1 MDCHEARARLLP
13 WDHPRLATPEIVEAR
28 AHIEGCTDCLSFLA
42 LDAAF
47 RRRLER
53 VEGAGI
59 AIGPRVRILESLA
72 QEEALALEG
81 QDLGQESGTPPAAWG
96 RGGGTGAPPSS
107 SEGSPRRWMGR
118 AAVAAVLLILATGP
132 HSADFPAPQVAAG
145 PEVPGP
151 LPLPVARAGLVE
163 DFLRRAVQAEHI
175 ETSDAREVSE
185 FLGRE
190 LGLSARLVEEAGM
203 ELARAELCVVDGIRG
218 AVVIYKVD
226 GKVLYHYLIPSPGSE
241 VRKPDGV
248 RSIAGGIDGS
258 VGLGTDPF
266 LVSWASQGVQHALV
280 GEFPPEELLRVARSQ
295 AD

>member
-59 AIGPRVRILESLA
+59 PIGPRVRILEALA
-72 QEEALALEG
+72 QEEALVLEG
-81 QDLGQESGTPPAAWG
+81 QDLGQKSGTPPAAWG

-107 SEGSPRRWMGR
+107 SEGSPQRWMGR
-118 AAVAAVLLILATGP
+118 AAVAAVLLLLSTGP
-132 HSADFPAPQVAAG
+132 HSPDVPAPQATVG
-145 PEVPGP
+145 PEASGP
-151 LPLPVARAGLVE
+151 LAVARAGLVE
-163 DFLRRAVQAEHI
+163 DFLRRAVQVEHI

-185 FLGRE
+185 FLDRE

-203 ELARAELCVVDGIRG
+203 ELARAEVCVVDGVRG

-226 GKVLYHYLIPSPGSE
+226 GKVLYHYLIPSPESE
-241 VRKPDGV
+241 ARKPDGV
-248 RSIAGGIDGS
+248 RSIAGGIDS
-258 VGLGTDPF
+258 TFAPGTDPLF
-266 LVSWASQGVQHALV
+266 VSWVSRGVEHALV
-280 GEFPPEELLRVARSQ
+280 GELPPEDLLRVALSQ